1 MKPKNDLQQL
11 INSLSPT
18 EKAYFRKFAG
28 RHYKDNSTFK
38 KLFDEMESAASSNEN
53 YSEERIRERFKN
65 EKFIKQLPVTKIY
78 LYNNILKS
86 LNLYYSEDNID
97 LKLNLL
103 INNAT
108 ILYKKELYSQS
119 LKMISKAKAL
129 AEKYDKPVKLLEAIQ
144 AERLAL
150 RINSSL
156 NEVSRELMDNY
167 EEEQEVLGKMKNISE
182 YRRLYDRM
190 VIHATAKGI
199 DAGSEP
205 GNTFEKLLS
214 HRLLK
219 NYKLAKYFQSRVI
232 FLLMHCFIN
241 NLTGN
246 KAAAYR
252 FGLDCLD
259 LFGDSHSNK
268 QVSSYEYILILQE
281 LMQISYAEGRIR
293 DSEYYFA
300 KLQKEQ
306 EKLLVHSPSKIQNFL
321 KLRSLMGKLNINSA
335 SGNHEN
341 NLEVIRELIDITK
354 KNEASSFRDEVIV
367 TDFIAVSVYFANSMY
382 DDSLYHINRIFNSKD
397 FELREDIQVS
407 CRIINLILHYELG
420 SMGSLEYY
428 IRSTY
433 RYLKKRKKLSGFEKL
448 VFEFLKRGQ
457 RVNSE
462 KELKIL
468 FSETRDKFKK
478 VTDSEPGMLQVINLD
493 AWLEGKITKKS
504 YLEIIKKRNIKG

>member
-18 EKAYFRKFAG
+18 EKAYFRKFAD

-38 KLFDEMESAASSNEN
+38 KLFDEMDSASSNNEN

-129 AEKYDKPVKLLEAIQ
+129 AEKHEKSAKLLEAIQ
-144 AERLAL
+144 TERLAL

-156 NEVSRELMDNY
+156 NEVSRELMENY
-167 EEEQEVLGKMKNISE
+167 DEEQGVLAKMKNISE
-182 YRRLYDRM
+182 YRKLYDRM

-214 HRLLK
+214 HMLLK

-232 FLLMHCFIN
+232 FLLMHCFMN
-241 NLTGN
+241 NLTGKRQ
-246 KAAAYR
+246 KAYKY
-252 FGLDCLD
+252 GIECLE
-259 LFGDSHSNK
+259 LFGDSERNK
-268 QVSSYEYILILQE
+268 HIAAYEYILILQE
-281 LMQISYAEGRIR
+281 LVQISHAEGRIKE
-293 DSEYYFA
+293 SEKYFQTLHSEQDA
-300 KLQKEQ
+300 LLQNA
-306 EKLLVHSPSKIQNFL
+306 PPKIKNFL
-321 KLRSLMGKLNINSA
+321 RVRTLTGRLNINSA
-335 SGNHEN
+335 NGIYEN
-341 NLEVIRELIDITK
+341 NLEVIRELIKVTK
-354 KNEASSFRDEVIV
+354 LNEASSFRDEVIV
-367 TDFIAVSVYFANSMY
+367 TDFIAASIYFELSMY
-382 DDSLYHINRIFNSKD
+382 DDSLYHVNRIFNSKD
-397 FELREDIQVS
+397 FQLREDIQIS

-448 VFEFLKRGQ
+448 VFEFLKKGQ